1 MTEND
6 KRKKEEK
13 AYVTFGTTANGVK
26 YVSLAFQKER
36 RERKEQTIFENFSNF
51 DENYIP

>member
-1 MTEND
+1 MTEKD
-6 KRKKEEK
+6 KRKKEKK
-13 AYVTFGTTANGVK
+13 AYVTFGTTANVVK

-36 RERKEQTIFENFSNF
+36 KAQKIFENFSNF